1 MNVHIRLCIIQASGG
16 SDVAEEYDTDH
27 DSSSSE
33 DDDEEG
39 EDGKK
44 RKKIKTKTIAE
55 PGKVIHKFQLV
66 HPSWPLFI

>member
-1 MNVHIRLCIIQASGG
+1 MYLQASGG

-27 DSSSSE
+27 DSSSSD

-44 RKKIKTKTIAE
+44 RKKIRTKTIAE
-55 PGKVIHKFQLV
+55 PGKQFRALFFGDNCAPVIIIVF
-66 HPSWPLFI
+66 